1 MVLAAALLLVMAGC
15 RVDATV
21 DVEVTDDGSGTVS
34 VEAVFDE
41 AASQTLGG
49 ADGIAEQL
57 FVSDLAAAG
66 WAITRPEVGPDG
78 ATRIV
83 ASKDVPDRDQFQ
95 TVLDEIAGP
104 GVFRNVAIETTDAFA
119 EHRQSLSF
127 DIDLGRGWDLFSDA
141 GVAEALEGEPFGVPI
156 EQLTDG
162 QPIDEIIGV
171 TVNASVVGDDG
182 ESPSAATYAPRFD
195 ESPVEVRL
203 EALVEQSTAVLL
215 RWIAYAVGSLFVLSL
230 LLAITGLWL
239 ERRADRLR
247 PQVTPAQLRTRIPEA
262 STVSDTSRPGAGR
275 PSTAR
280 AGAGRSGARSRAE
293 GPVRLVVIE
302 PLSVLFQQS
311 ESPETYL
318 LPFVRHNGGDARAD
332 VILDAYE
339 ELLRGRITTEE
350 FWPVT
355 GVQGPVTETDRV
367 FMEMRW
373 LRKEAPSFLKEL
385 ERRRIPVAAI
395 SNDASTWSRTVRE
408 RERMTAIW
416 PWLASGDVGATK
428 PDPGMFELLR
438 RETGTAYAHCLY
450 IDTRVEHLDA
460 ARDLGMRTALYN
472 ADNLEIPALVGHPVV
487 TDLLQLVRQSS
498 R

>member
-1 MVLAAALLLVMAGC
+1 MALTAVLLLLMAGC

-34 VEAVFDE
+34 VEAIFDE
-41 AASQTLGG
+41 AASLALGG
-49 ADGIAEQL
+49 TEGIAEQL

-66 WAITRPEVGPDG
+66 WAVTRPEVGADG

-95 TVLDEIAGP
+95 AVLDEIAGP
-104 GVFRNVAIETTDAFA
+104 GVFRDVTIETSDAFA

-127 DIDLGRGWDLFSDA
+127 DIDLSQGWDLFSDE
-141 GVAEALEGEPFGVPI
+141 GVAAALDGEPFGVPI

-162 QPIDEIIGV
+162 RPIDEIIGV
-171 TVNASVVGDDG
+171 TVDASVVGDDG
-182 ESPSAATYAPRFD
+182 ETPSAATYAPRFD
-195 ESPVEVRL
+195 GPPVEVRL

-215 RWIAYAVGSLFVLSL
+215 RWIAYALASLFVLSL

-239 ERRADRLR
+239 QRRAERLR
-247 PQVTPAQLRTRIPEA
+247 PQATPAQLRTRIPGA
-262 STVSDTSRPGAGR
+262 STATEPTRASASRGSGR
-275 PSTAR
+275 AATRPR
-280 AGAGRSGARSRAE
+280 DE
-293 GPVRLVVIE
+293 GPVRLVVVE

-311 ESPETYL
+311 EPPENYL
-318 LPFVRHNGGDARAD
+318 LPFVRHNGGETRAD
-332 VILDAYE
+332 LILESYE
-339 ELLRGRITTEE
+339 DLLRGRIETDD

-355 GVQGPVTETDRV
+355 GVEGAAAETDRV

-373 LRKEAPSFLKEL
+373 LRKEAPAFLKEL
-385 ERRRIPVAAI
+385 ERRRIPIAAV
-395 SNDASTWSRTVRE
+395 SNDASAWSQTVRE
-408 RERMTAIW
+408 RERMTAVW
-416 PWLASGDVGATK
+416 PWLVSGDVGATK
-428 PDPGMFELLR
+428 PDTGMFELLR

-472 ADNLEIPALVGHPVV
+472 ADGLDVPPLAGHPVV
-487 TDLLQLVRQSS
+487 TDLLQLVRRSA